1 MQRQPSILRNLLIS
15 FLIFGTSVG
24 FIFPF
29 YAEFFV
35 MWKPG
40 MYPWFFVGCIVAG
53 AVIGIVNYILVNT
66 LLLKKLQRIA
76 EIAQAISNKDISH
89 KCVIESHD
97 IIGDIVNSF
106 NHMTDTLRSM
116 ITHISTDSSQL
127 HDASRLLTD
136 LTQQATTDSLS
147 QQSQVEQAATAMN
160 ELAATAQEVARNAG
174 QAASATNEANIHSDN
189 AKVVVVESMSAV
201 DRLADMVKHSTTV
214 ISKLEHES
222 DNIGNVLAVINS
234 IADQTNLLAL
244 NAAIEAARAGEH
256 GRGFAVVADEVRTLA
271 NRTQESTE
279 EISAIIERLQSG
291 SRDAVT
297 SMDEGQT
304 QAQKG
309 VDLTEQA
316 AEALA
321 TIAGH
326 INTVNDMSS
335 QIANASSE
343 QNIVIEEVNKTMV
356 EINDVTN
363 RTKESMLQ
371 IDKASIE
378 VTQKA
383 ENLQALVSDYKLV
396 A

>member
-1 MQRQPSILRNLLIS
+1 MQRHPSILRNLLIS
-15 FLIFGTSVG
+15 FLLFGTGVG

-35 MWKPG
+35 TWKPG
-40 MYPWFFVGCIVAG
+40 MYPWFFVGCIIAG
-53 AVIGIVNYILVNT
+53 AVIGVVNYILVKT

-89 KCVIESHD
+89 QCNIVSHD

-106 NHMTDTLRSM
+106 NHMTENLRNM
-116 ITHISTDSSQL
+116 ITHISADSNQL
-127 HDASRLLTD
+127 HDASKLLTD

-160 ELAATAQEVARNAG
+160 QLAATAQEVARNAA
-174 QAASATNEANIHSDN
+174 QAASATNDANVQSDS

-214 ISKLEHES
+214 IAKLENES
-222 DNIGNVLAVINS
+222 DNIGNVLSVINS

-271 NRTQESTE
+271 NRTQDSTE

-291 SRDAVT
+291 SRDAVS

-309 VDLTEQA
+309 VELTEQA

-326 INTVNDMSS
+326 ISIVSEMSS
-335 QIANASSE
+335 QIANASNE
-343 QNIVIEEVNKTMV
+343 QNIVVEEVNKTMV
-356 EINDVTN
+356 EINDVST

-371 IDKASIE
+371 IDEASLE
-378 VTQKA
+378 VTHKA
-383 ENLQALVSDYKLV
+383 ENLQDLISGFKLV